1 VTGPI
6 AFTVWDGHG
15 RLPAWRRKL
24 IAAWL
29 TANDISP
36 DDACADHA
44 ITILTV
50 PFRPAEAADEGEP
63 WQIQVIA
70 LHQYYVNRHGT
81 KEQNLIT
88 RKPVTFQRTVPLKVA
103 FPPEPTTVEEGPH
116 HGEEPQVEPVEEGQR
131 PPQHQG
137 GTQEDEQQA
146 VRLAETEEVQGGRP
160 GSCSER
166 VGQGLRSRIAS
177 AEEGRSKGRD
187 QEVPQPEEVRRQPQE
202 EVGGA

>member
-1 VTGPI
+1 VSDAPI
-6 AFTVWDGHG
+6 AFTVYDGHG

-29 TANDISP
+29 TANDINP

-50 PFRPAEAADEGEP
+50 PFRPAEAADEEEP

-81 KEQNLIT
+81 KEQNLVT
-88 RKPVTFQRTVPLKVA
+88 RKPVTFQRTVPLKVS
-103 FPPEPTTVEEGPH
+103 FPADPTADEGTRHGEAQGQAAQEAPQEVVRPARQEGLSDPRQGPRQSGAVQGEAARHEGTAEEGPRR
-116 HGEEPQVEPVEEGQR
+116 G
-131 PPQHQG
+131 
-137 GTQEDEQQA
+137 DEA
-146 VRLAETEEVQGGRP
+146 V
-160 GSCSER
+160 
-166 VGQGLRSRIAS
+166 SR
-177 AEEGRSKGRD
+177 
-187 QEVPQPEEVRRQPQE
+187 PEEVRRRPEE